1 MYKEYKGLNLPEIDK
16 QILNFWDTEGVFD
29 KSVEQRNPNNSWVF
43 YEGPPSANGLP
54 GIHHVM
60 ARTIK
65 DIFCRFQ
72 TLNGKRV
79 ERKGGWDTHGLPIE
93 LAVEKEL
100 GITKE
105 DIGKKI
111 SVDDYNHKCR
121 EMVMRYKDLWDDITV
136 KMGYWVD
143 LDNPYVTYENA
154 YIETVWY
161 LLKRLYDKG
170 YLYKG
175 YTIQPYSPAAGTG
188 LSSHE
193 LNMPGTYKDVTDT
206 TVVAMFKVNRIVG
219 AALAVAHADAHNAT
233 TDADRATTDADRATT
248 DADRATARVAPTDW
262 LFDNE
267 NEDVRILAW
276 TTTPWTLPS
285 NTALTVGPNI
295 KYVKIKTLNP
305 YTKAEVSVILAE
317 ALVPKWL
324 GGKNQPEILSITEGV
339 TGSQLAG
346 IRYEQLLAYGNEIEP
361 LDGASDAFRVI
372 VGDFV
377 TTEDGTGVVHTAPS
391 FGADDMRVGR
401 QNGIGALTLVDK
413 QGKFVDTVGEFSNRY
428 VKNYKDDPDYV
439 DVNVDISVKLK
450 LEGYAF
456 KVEKYVHSYPHCW
469 RTEKPVLYYPLDSW
483 FIAASKAKDRMF
495 ELNKTINWKPA
506 ATGEG
511 RFGKWLENL
520 QDWNLSRSRYWG
532 VGLPIWRT
540 APPAPEGGDVP
551 PSGAE
556 GAEKCIGSII
566 ELQAEIDKA
575 NAVLGLNQT
584 VPKDMHRPYIDDI
597 ILVSDDGRPM
607 KRELDLIDVWF
618 DSGSMPYAQWGL
630 DYEKLAAGDDKPF
643 KAPFNVS
650 YPADFIA
657 EGVDQTRGWFYTL
670 HAIAVMAYDSVAFK
684 NVVSNGLVQDKNGQK
699 MSKSKGNAVEPF
711 ETIAKF
717 GADATRWY
725 MISNAQPWDN
735 LKFDIDGI
743 TEVRN
748 KFFGTLYNTYNF
760 FAMYANVDGF
770 VQDEMNQ
777 TPINSRTELD
787 RWVLSKLHSLVAE
800 VSESYA
806 TYEPTQAAR
815 AIERFVD
822 NDFSN
827 WYVRLSR
834 RRFWKPSPP
843 APKGGAASDAQ
854 TPHMGAGGLDK
865 KAAYETMYECLM
877 IVGQLS
883 SPIAPFFT
891 DWLYGNLTEG
901 IHSKAVDNDTPL
913 RHTSVHLT
921 DLTKANNALIDKD
934 LEQQMDYAQRISS
947 LILSLR
953 KKAKIRVRQPL
964 QKAMLPI
971 LDAHFIHQVEGVKDL
986 ILAETN
992 VKTLEYIT
1000 DTSGVVNKRIRPNL
1014 KTLGK
1019 VLGKNMRA
1027 GQLAIEALT
1036 QEAIAK
1042 IEKDKTYPLSIGD
1055 EIYNLT
1061 IDDFLITSEDIP
1073 GWEVASD
1080 GDVTVAIDITLNEDL
1095 LAEGIARDLVNK
1107 IQNIRKE
1114 KNLAITDKVSIK
1126 IEEDEI
1132 IRRALKSFSG
1142 YIQSE
1147 LLAKD
1152 LYSSSLMMMEQRASD
1167 ETSLSKELK
1176 KDLKFSDIETIELTD
1191 ELSIQVRV
1199 DKVAEDSENIKFI
1212 KKLISEPESDRVKKT
1227 TATKNIDKFSEA
1239 ICAFANDFPNHKQ
1252 AGYLLVG
1259 VSDNGSLSGL
1269 KVTDELLKDLATIR
1283 NNGQILPQ
1291 PAMIVEK
1298 YTFDDGDVAIVQ
1310 VLPSL
1315 NPPVRYKGRVWI
1327 RVGPTKQIAGEREEK
1342 SLTEKRAS
1350 TAKTFDAL
1358 PCQGAKFEDLSVAIF
1373 KNNYLRTA
1381 VAPEI
1386 VRENNREPIAQLASL
1401 KMYDWLHNTPTNA
1414 GILTLGFSP
1423 LDFMSGAYIQYV
1435 KFDGNSL
1442 TDAVINE
1449 KRFSS
1454 NLVELLINLVDFIKN
1469 NLIRE
1474 KLIKTDGFRQEKRLN
1489 YPLFA
1494 IRELVMNAIMHR
1506 NYESNAPIRIYEF
1519 SDRIEIQNS
1528 GGLYGDA
1535 NSYNFPKVSDY
1546 RNPVIAEVLKNLGY
1560 IERFNIGISRAQA
1573 ELKQNGN
1580 LEAKFDLSLQTQ
1592 FLVTIFSV

>member
-29 KSVEQRNPNNSWVF
+29 KSVEQRDPNNTFVF

-111 SVDDYNHKCR
+111 SVDDYNHQCR
-121 EMVMRYKDLWDDITV
+121 ETVMRYKDMWDDITV

-143 LDNPYVTYENA
+143 LDNPYVTYENE

-206 TVVAMFKVNRIVG
+206 TVVAMFKVTHTEG
-219 AALAVAHADAHNAT
+219 SSF
-233 TDADRATTDADRATT
+233 
-248 DADRATARVAPTDW
+248 
-262 LFDNE
+262 LFSDE

-295 KYVKIKTLNP
+295 DYVKIKTNNP
-305 YTKAEVSVILAE
+305 YTHADVSVVLAKD
-317 ALVPKWL
+317 LIDSVLKQI
-324 GGKNQPEILSITEGV
+324 GKNPYILIEKWISEVLIGGTHPSFTGKENDDFDGYINDLPIEVKYLSDATTIEKFSKKIKEKGFSKGYYIAFRRFGEGALPENVEVYLVDDLIEGKVSIFPNQKAIAEKPIKFKGEILRGV
-339 TGSQLAG
+339 E
-346 IRYEQLLAYGNEIEP
+346 YEQLFNYGNEIEP
-361 LDGASDAFRVI
+361 LNGKTDAFKVI
-372 VGDFV
+372 TGDFV
-377 TTEDGTGVVHTAPS
+377 TTTDGTGIVHTAPS
-391 FGADDMRVGR
+391 FGADDMKIGR

-413 QGKFVDTVGEFSNRY
+413 QGKFTDNVGEFSGRY
-428 VKNYKDDPDYV
+428 VKDYKDEPNYV

-456 KVEKYVHSYPHCW
+456 NVQKYVHSYPHCW
-469 RTEKPVLYYPLDSW
+469 RTDKPVLYYPLDSW

-532 VGLPIWRT
+532 IPLPIWGTRMPDYKKLIDNKLKSNIEISYT
-540 APPAPEGGDVP
+540 DNFQKKVIGSYGELRQIAYFMDKKTFSIDLLNENSKLRIKIEENNNKYPLTDDEDGLSMNAPNHLFYEDLIPK
-551 PSGAE
+551 
-556 GAEKCIGSII
+556 AEKGKLEVRDIPSANFKFNFLNELGYLQSISN
-566 ELQAEIDKA
+566 LSIDE
-575 NAVLGLNQT
+575 V
-584 VPKDMHRPYIDDI
+584 DMHRPWIDDVVLTDADLI
-597 ILVSDDGRPM
+597 FC
-607 KRELDLIDVWF
+607 RELDLIDVWF

-630 DYEKLAAGDDKPF
+630 DYEKLKNGDDMPF

-711 ETIAKF
+711 ETIAKH

-777 TPINSRTELD
+777 TPVDSRTELD

-800 VSESYA
+800 VSENYA

-815 AIERFVD
+815 AIEKFVD

-834 RRFWKPSPP
+834 RRFWKGEMSE
-843 APKGGAASDAQ
+843 
-854 TPHMGAGGLDK
+854 DK

-877 IVGQLS
+877 IVAQLS

-891 DWLYGNLTEG
+891 DWLYKNLTDG
-901 IHSKAVDNDTPL
+901 IRSKAVENNTPL
-913 RHTSVHLT
+913 RHPSVHLT
-921 DLTKANNALIDKD
+921 DLTLSDNKLIDKD

-964 QKAMLPI
+964 QKVMLPI
-971 LDAHFIHQVEGVKDL
+971 LDANFIHQVEAVKDL

-1014 KTLGK
+1014 KNLGK
-1019 VLGKNMRA
+1019 LLGKNMRA

-1036 QEAIAK
+1036 QADIAN
-1042 IEKDKTYPLSIGD
+1042 IEKTKQHVLAIGD
-1055 EIYNLT
+1055 ETYNLT

-1080 GDVTVAIDITLNEDL
+1080 DDVTVALDITLTPEL
-1095 LAEGIARDLVNK
+1095 EAEGTARDLVNK
-1107 IQNIRKE
+1107 IQNIRKDR
-1114 KNLAITDKVSIK
+1114 NFNITDKISVKLERHDAIIAAVEGYADYIKNEVLATELEMVSL
-1126 IEEDEI
+1126 D
-1132 IRRALKSFSG
+1132 
-1142 YIQSE
+1142 
-1147 LLAKD
+1147 
-1152 LYSSSLMMMEQRASD
+1152 
-1167 ETSLSKELK
+1167 
-1176 KDLKFSDIETIELTD
+1176 
-1191 ELSIQVRV
+1191 
-1199 DKVAEDSENIKFI
+1199 
-1212 KKLISEPESDRVKKT
+1212 
-1227 TATKNIDKFSEA
+1227 FSEKMA
-1239 ICAFANDFPNHKQ
+1239 LND
-1252 AGYLLVG
+1252 V
-1259 VSDNGSLSGL
+1259 
-1269 KVTDELLKDLATIR
+1269 
-1283 NNGQILPQ
+1283 
-1291 PAMIVEK
+1291 
-1298 YTFDDGDVAIVQ
+1298 
-1310 VLPSL
+1310 
-1315 NPPVRYKGRVWI
+1315 
-1327 RVGPTKQIAGEREEK
+1327 
-1342 SLTEKRAS
+1342 
-1350 TAKTFDAL
+1350 
-1358 PCQGAKFEDLSVAIF
+1358 
-1373 KNNYLRTA
+1373 
-1381 VAPEI
+1381 
-1386 VRENNREPIAQLASL
+1386 
-1401 KMYDWLHNTPTNA
+1401 
-1414 GILTLGFSP
+1414 
-1423 LDFMSGAYIQYV
+1423 
-1435 KFDGNSL
+1435 
-1442 TDAVINE
+1442 
-1449 KRFSS
+1449 
-1454 NLVELLINLVDFIKN
+1454 VELGVDV
-1469 NLIRE
+1469 
-1474 KLIKTDGFRQEKRLN
+1474 RLN
-1489 YPLFA
+1489 
-1494 IRELVMNAIMHR
+1494 
-1506 NYESNAPIRIYEF
+1506 
-1519 SDRIEIQNS
+1519 
-1528 GGLYGDA
+1528 
-1535 NSYNFPKVSDY
+1535 
-1546 RNPVIAEVLKNLGY
+1546 
-1560 IERFNIGISRAQA
+1560 
-1573 ELKQNGN
+1573 
-1580 LEAKFDLSLQTQ
+1580 
-1592 FLVTIFSV
+1592 

>member
-29 KSVEQRNPNNSWVF
+29 KSVEQRDPNNTFVF

-111 SVDDYNHKCR
+111 SVDDYNHQCR
-121 EMVMRYKDLWDDITV
+121 ETVMRYKDLWDDITV

-143 LDNPYVTYENA
+143 LDNPYVTYENE

-206 TVVAMFKVNRIVG
+206 TAVAMF
-219 AALAVAHADAHNAT
+219 
-233 TDADRATTDADRATT
+233 
-248 DADRATARVAPTDW
+248 RVVR
-262 LFDNE
+262 NE
-267 NEDVRILAW
+267 DSAFLYDDETEDVRILAW

-285 NTALTVGPNI
+285 NTALAVGPNI

-317 ALVPKWL
+317 ALMSKWL

-339 TGSQLAG
+339 AGSKLDG
-346 IRYEQLLAYGNEIEP
+346 IRYEQLLAYGNDIEP
-361 LDGASDAFRVI
+361 LNGATDAFRVI
-372 VGDFV
+372 TGDFV

-391 FGADDMRVGR
+391 FGAEDMKVGR

-413 QGKFVDTVGEFSNRY
+413 QGKFTNNVGEFSNRY

-439 DVNVDISVKLK
+439 DVNVDIAVKLK

-469 RTEKPVLYYPLDSW
+469 RTDKPVLYYPLDSW
-483 FIAASKAKDRMF
+483 FIAASRAKDRMF
-495 ELNKTINWKPA
+495 ELNQTINWKPA

-532 VGLPIWRT
+532 IGLPIWRT
-540 APPAPEGGDVP
+540 PPAPEGGATSAAEP
-551 PSGAE
+551 PSGA
-556 GAEKCIGSII
+556 GGEKCIGSII

-597 ILVSDDGRPM
+597 ILVSEDGRPM

-630 DYEKLAAGDDKPF
+630 DYEKLKNGDDMPF

-711 ETIAKF
+711 ETIAKH

-735 LKFDIDGI
+735 LKFDIEGI

-777 TPINSRTELD
+777 TPVASRTELD

-800 VSESYA
+800 VSEYYA

-815 AIERFVD
+815 AIEKFVD

-834 RRFWKPSPP
+834 RRFWKASPP
-843 APKGGAASDAQ
+843 APEGGDTSR
-854 TPHMGAGGLDK
+854 TPPLGAGGDK

-877 IVGQLS
+877 IVAQLS

-891 DWLYGNLTEG
+891 DWLYQNLTDG
-901 IHSKAVDNDTPL
+901 IRSKAIENNTPL
-913 RHTSVHLT
+913 RHPSVHLT
-921 DLTKANNALIDKD
+921 DLTVTDNKLIDKD

-971 LDAHFIHQVEGVKDL
+971 LDAHFIHQVEAVKDL

-1019 VLGKNMRA
+1019 VLGKNMRT

-1036 QEAIAK
+1036 QADIAK

-1055 EIYNLT
+1055 ETYNLT

-1080 GDVTVAIDITLNEDL
+1080 GDVTVALDITLTPEL
-1095 LAEGIARDLVNK
+1095 EAEGTARDLVNK
-1107 IQNIRKE
+1107 IQNIRKDR
-1114 KNLAITDKVSIK
+1114 NFNITDKISVKLERHDAIIAAVEGYADYIKNEVLATELEMVSL
-1126 IEEDEI
+1126 D
-1132 IRRALKSFSG
+1132 
-1142 YIQSE
+1142 
-1147 LLAKD
+1147 
-1152 LYSSSLMMMEQRASD
+1152 
-1167 ETSLSKELK
+1167 
-1176 KDLKFSDIETIELTD
+1176 
-1191 ELSIQVRV
+1191 
-1199 DKVAEDSENIKFI
+1199 
-1212 KKLISEPESDRVKKT
+1212 
-1227 TATKNIDKFSEA
+1227 FSEKMA
-1239 ICAFANDFPNHKQ
+1239 LND
-1252 AGYLLVG
+1252 V
-1259 VSDNGSLSGL
+1259 
-1269 KVTDELLKDLATIR
+1269 
-1283 NNGQILPQ
+1283 
-1291 PAMIVEK
+1291 
-1298 YTFDDGDVAIVQ
+1298 
-1310 VLPSL
+1310 
-1315 NPPVRYKGRVWI
+1315 
-1327 RVGPTKQIAGEREEK
+1327 
-1342 SLTEKRAS
+1342 
-1350 TAKTFDAL
+1350 
-1358 PCQGAKFEDLSVAIF
+1358 
-1373 KNNYLRTA
+1373 
-1381 VAPEI
+1381 
-1386 VRENNREPIAQLASL
+1386 
-1401 KMYDWLHNTPTNA
+1401 
-1414 GILTLGFSP
+1414 
-1423 LDFMSGAYIQYV
+1423 
-1435 KFDGNSL
+1435 
-1442 TDAVINE
+1442 
-1449 KRFSS
+1449 
-1454 NLVELLINLVDFIKN
+1454 VELGVDV
-1469 NLIRE
+1469 
-1474 KLIKTDGFRQEKRLN
+1474 RLN
-1489 YPLFA
+1489 
-1494 IRELVMNAIMHR
+1494 
-1506 NYESNAPIRIYEF
+1506 
-1519 SDRIEIQNS
+1519 
-1528 GGLYGDA
+1528 
-1535 NSYNFPKVSDY
+1535 
-1546 RNPVIAEVLKNLGY
+1546 
-1560 IERFNIGISRAQA
+1560 
-1573 ELKQNGN
+1573 
-1580 LEAKFDLSLQTQ
+1580 
-1592 FLVTIFSV
+1592 

>member
-29 KSVEQRNPNNSWVF
+29 KSVEQRDPNNTFVF

-121 EMVMRYKDLWDDITV
+121 ETVMRYKDLWDDITV

-143 LDNPYVTYENA
+143 LDNPYVTYENE

-206 TVVAMFKVNRIVG
+206 TVVAMFKVKNTEG
-219 AALAVAHADAHNAT
+219 SSF
-233 TDADRATTDADRATT
+233 
-248 DADRATARVAPTDW
+248 
-262 LFDNE
+262 LFDDE

-295 KYVKIKTLNP
+295 DYVKIKTKNP
-305 YTKAEVSVILAE
+305 YTHAEVSVVLALSLVAKWFGGKDQMLLLE
-317 ALVPKWL
+317 KWVTEDLIGGVHPTSENKQQDPFDGYYNSFPIEIKTQVQQKSIDEFAEKLQKLGHNEGYYISIANIGKDRKDILVPSNIQLIELSDLVK
-324 GGKNQPEILSITEGV
+324 GGITCFEAQKNIKVKPKLYK
-339 TGSQLAG
+339 GSQLNS
-346 IRYEQLLAYGNEIEP
+346 IRYEQLLPYGNEIEP
-361 LDGASDAFRVI
+361 LNGESDAFRVI

-391 FGADDMRVGR
+391 FGADDMKVGR

-413 QGKFVDTVGEFSNRY
+413 QGKFTDNVGEFSGRY
-428 VKNYKDDPDYV
+428 VKDYKDDPDYV

-456 KVEKYVHSYPHCW
+456 NVQKYVHPYPHCW
-469 RTEKPVLYYPLDSW
+469 RTDKPVLYYPLDSW

-532 VGLPIWRT
+532 IGLPIWRT
-540 APPAPEGGDVP
+540 MNEDITEEICVGNLLEFKNIGWFYLLGKNYENFYRINKSNNFKCFIEDIKRYNRSLGKKKTADYIDIEKIRKELNSRRFTLDDWRNFKVP
-551 PSGAE
+551 FDLINRILTPLSE
-556 GAEKCIGSII
+556 V
-566 ELQAEIDKA
+566 IDDID
-575 NAVLGLNQT
+575 L
-584 VPKDMHRPYIDDI
+584 HRPYIDNI
-597 ILVSDDGRPM
+597 IYIDENGSVYY
-607 KRELDLIDVWF
+607 REQDLIDVWF

-630 DYEKLAAGDDKPF
+630 DLEKLKNGDDMPF

-777 TPINSRTELD
+777 TPIESRTELD
-787 RWVLSKLHSLVAE
+787 RWILSKLHSLIAE
-800 VSESYA
+800 VSENYA

-815 AIERFVD
+815 AIEKFVD

-827 WYVRLSR
+827 WFVRLSR
-834 RRFWKPSPP
+834 RRFWKGEMSE
-843 APKGGAASDAQ
+843 
-854 TPHMGAGGLDK
+854 DK

-877 IVGQLS
+877 IVSQLS

-891 DWLYGNLTEG
+891 DWLYKNLTDG
-901 IHSKAVDNDTPL
+901 IRTKAVENDTPL
-913 RHTSVHLT
+913 KYPSVHLT
-921 DLTKANNALIDKD
+921 DLAKADNALINKD

-964 QKAMLPI
+964 QRAMLPI
-971 LDAHFIHQVEGVKDL
+971 LDANFIHQVEAVKDL

-1036 QEAIAK
+1036 QDDIAK
-1042 IEKDKTYPLSIGD
+1042 IEKEKAYPLSIGD
-1055 EIYNLT
+1055 QIYNLT

-1073 GWEVASD
+1073 GWEVAND
-1080 GDVTVAIDITLNEDL
+1080 GDVTVALDITLTPEL
-1095 LAEGIARDLVNK
+1095 EAEGTARDLVNK
-1107 IQNIRKE
+1107 IQNIRKDR
-1114 KNLAITDKVSIK
+1114 NFNITDKISVTLERHDAIVAAVEGYADYIK
-1126 IEEDEI
+1126 NEV
-1132 IRRALKSFSG
+1132 
-1142 YIQSE
+1142 
-1147 LLAKD
+1147 LA
-1152 LYSSSLMMMEQRASD
+1152 
-1167 ETSLSKELK
+1167 TSL
-1176 KDLKFSDIETIELTD
+1176 
-1191 ELSIQVRV
+1191 
-1199 DKVAEDSENIKFI
+1199 
-1212 KKLISEPESDRVKKT
+1212 
-1227 TATKNIDKFSEA
+1227 
-1239 ICAFANDFPNHKQ
+1239 
-1252 AGYLLVG
+1252 
-1259 VSDNGSLSGL
+1259 
-1269 KVTDELLKDLATIR
+1269 DLASMDFAETMEL
-1283 NNGQILPQ
+1283 NDVVVLG
-1291 PAMIVEK
+1291 VE
-1298 YTFDDGDVAIVQ
+1298 V
-1310 VLPSL
+1310 SL
-1315 NPPVRYKGRVWI
+1315 N
-1327 RVGPTKQIAGEREEK
+1327 
-1342 SLTEKRAS
+1342 
-1350 TAKTFDAL
+1350 
-1358 PCQGAKFEDLSVAIF
+1358 
-1373 KNNYLRTA
+1373 
-1381 VAPEI
+1381 
-1386 VRENNREPIAQLASL
+1386 
-1401 KMYDWLHNTPTNA
+1401 
-1414 GILTLGFSP
+1414 
-1423 LDFMSGAYIQYV
+1423 
-1435 KFDGNSL
+1435 
-1442 TDAVINE
+1442 
-1449 KRFSS
+1449 
-1454 NLVELLINLVDFIKN
+1454 
-1469 NLIRE
+1469 
-1474 KLIKTDGFRQEKRLN
+1474 
-1489 YPLFA
+1489 
-1494 IRELVMNAIMHR
+1494 
-1506 NYESNAPIRIYEF
+1506 
-1519 SDRIEIQNS
+1519 
-1528 GGLYGDA
+1528 
-1535 NSYNFPKVSDY
+1535 
-1546 RNPVIAEVLKNLGY
+1546 
-1560 IERFNIGISRAQA
+1560 
-1573 ELKQNGN
+1573 
-1580 LEAKFDLSLQTQ
+1580 
-1592 FLVTIFSV
+1592 

>member
-29 KSVEQRNPNNSWVF
+29 KSVEQRDPNNTFVF

-121 EMVMRYKDLWDDITV
+121 ETVMRYKDLWDDITV

-143 LDNPYVTYENA
+143 LDNPYVTYENE

-206 TVVAMFKVNRIVG
+206 TVVAMFKVTKNDSSEFLYDTEG
-219 AALAVAHADAHNAT
+219 
-233 TDADRATTDADRATT
+233 
-248 DADRATARVAPTDW
+248 
-262 LFDNE
+262 
-267 NEDVRILAW
+267 EDVRIIAW

-295 KYVKIKTLNP
+295 DYVKIKTKNP
-305 YTKAEVSVILAE
+305 YTHADVSVVLALP
-317 ALVPKWL
+317 LVSKWF
-324 GGKNQPEILSITEGV
+324 GGKNQPTIEAQSEPFKGNKLN
-339 TGSQLAG
+339 G
-346 IRYEQLLAYGNEIEP
+346 IRYEQLFAYNNEIEP
-361 LDGASDAFRVI
+361 LNGASDAFRVI

-391 FGADDMRVGR
+391 FGAEDMKVGR

-413 QGKFVDTVGEFSNRY
+413 QGKFTDNVGEFSGRY
-428 VKNYKDDPDYV
+428 VKDYMNEPNYV

-456 KVEKYVHSYPHCW
+456 NVQKYVHSYPHCW
-469 RTEKPVLYYPLDSW
+469 RTDKPVLYYPLDSW

-532 VGLPIWRT
+532 IGLPIWRT
-540 APPAPEGGDVP
+540 RDEEATE
-551 PSGAE
+551 
-556 GAEKCIGSII
+556 EKCIGSIV

-575 NAVLGLNQT
+575 NAAFGLNQT
-584 VPKDMHRPYIDDI
+584 VPKDMHRPYIDEI
-597 ILVSDDGRPM
+597 ILVSDSGEKM
-607 KRELDLIDVWF
+607 YRELDLIDVWF

-630 DYEKLAAGDDKPF
+630 DPEKLKNGDDMPF

-777 TPINSRTELD
+777 TPVASRTELD
-787 RWVLSKLHSLVAE
+787 RWILSKLHSLIAE
-800 VSESYA
+800 VSEYYA

-815 AIERFVD
+815 AIEKFVD

-827 WYVRLSR
+827 WFVRLSR
-834 RRFWKPSPP
+834 RRFWKGEMSE
-843 APKGGAASDAQ
+843 
-854 TPHMGAGGLDK
+854 DK
-865 KAAYETMYECLM
+865 KAAYETMYQCLM
-877 IVGQLS
+877 IVSQLS

-891 DWLYGNLTEG
+891 DWLYKNLTDG
-901 IHSKAVDNDTPL
+901 IRSKAVENDTPL
-913 RHTSVHLT
+913 KYHSVHLT
-921 DLTKANNALIDKD
+921 DLAKADNALINKD

-964 QKAMLPI
+964 QRAMLPI
-971 LDAHFIHQVEGVKDL
+971 LDANFIHQVEAVKDL

-1036 QEAIAK
+1036 QDEIAR
-1042 IEKDKTYPLSIGD
+1042 IEKEKAYPLIIGD
-1055 EIYNLT
+1055 QTYNLT

-1073 GWEVASD
+1073 GWEVAND
-1080 GDVTVAIDITLNEDL
+1080 GDVTVALDITLTPEL
-1095 LAEGIARDLVNK
+1095 EAEGTARDLVNK
-1107 IQNIRKE
+1107 IQNIRKDR
-1114 KNLAITDKVSIK
+1114 NFNITDKISVTLERHDAIVAAVEGYADYIK
-1126 IEEDEI
+1126 NEV
-1132 IRRALKSFSG
+1132 
-1142 YIQSE
+1142 
-1147 LLAKD
+1147 LA
-1152 LYSSSLMMMEQRASD
+1152 
-1167 ETSLSKELK
+1167 TSL
-1176 KDLKFSDIETIELTD
+1176 
-1191 ELSIQVRV
+1191 
-1199 DKVAEDSENIKFI
+1199 
-1212 KKLISEPESDRVKKT
+1212 
-1227 TATKNIDKFSEA
+1227 
-1239 ICAFANDFPNHKQ
+1239 
-1252 AGYLLVG
+1252 
-1259 VSDNGSLSGL
+1259 
-1269 KVTDELLKDLATIR
+1269 DLASMDFAETMEL
-1283 NNGQILPQ
+1283 NDVVVLG
-1291 PAMIVEK
+1291 VE
-1298 YTFDDGDVAIVQ
+1298 V
-1310 VLPSL
+1310 SL
-1315 NPPVRYKGRVWI
+1315 N
-1327 RVGPTKQIAGEREEK
+1327 
-1342 SLTEKRAS
+1342 
-1350 TAKTFDAL
+1350 
-1358 PCQGAKFEDLSVAIF
+1358 
-1373 KNNYLRTA
+1373 
-1381 VAPEI
+1381 
-1386 VRENNREPIAQLASL
+1386 
-1401 KMYDWLHNTPTNA
+1401 
-1414 GILTLGFSP
+1414 
-1423 LDFMSGAYIQYV
+1423 
-1435 KFDGNSL
+1435 
-1442 TDAVINE
+1442 
-1449 KRFSS
+1449 
-1454 NLVELLINLVDFIKN
+1454 
-1469 NLIRE
+1469 
-1474 KLIKTDGFRQEKRLN
+1474 
-1489 YPLFA
+1489 
-1494 IRELVMNAIMHR
+1494 
-1506 NYESNAPIRIYEF
+1506 
-1519 SDRIEIQNS
+1519 
-1528 GGLYGDA
+1528 
-1535 NSYNFPKVSDY
+1535 
-1546 RNPVIAEVLKNLGY
+1546 
-1560 IERFNIGISRAQA
+1560 
-1573 ELKQNGN
+1573 
-1580 LEAKFDLSLQTQ
+1580 
-1592 FLVTIFSV
+1592 